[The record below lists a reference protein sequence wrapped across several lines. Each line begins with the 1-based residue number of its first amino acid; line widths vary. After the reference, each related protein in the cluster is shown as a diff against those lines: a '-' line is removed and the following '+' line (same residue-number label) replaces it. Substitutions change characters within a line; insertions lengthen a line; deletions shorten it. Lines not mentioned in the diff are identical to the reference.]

1 MTRGILFV
9 ISPTTG
15 DFLISDI
22 LSHLKTPEQRL
33 AWLVAIVADTLQ
45 IAALPLFAEGGISPA
60 DTLLDIIVAY
70 TLIRLLGWHWVFLP
84 SMAAELVPGLDLV
97 PTWTAAVY
105 YATRGEL
112 EEGDAPSSQQVTP
125 GEVEII
131 PPEPA
136 PSRRR

>member
-1 MTRGILFV
+1 
-9 ISPTTG
+9 
-15 DFLISDI
+15 
-22 LSHLKTPEQRL
+22 
-33 AWLVAIVADTLQ
+33 VADTLQ
-45 IAALPLFAEGGISPA
+45 IAALPLFAEGGLSPA
-60 DTLLDIIVAY
+60 DALLDIIVAY
-70 TLIRLLGWHWVFLP
+70 ILIRLLGWHWVFLP

-112 EEGDAPSSQQVTP
+112 PDAQEPQQQVTP

-131 PPEPA
+131 PPDPA

>member
-1 MTRGILFV
+1 ML
-9 ISPTTG
+9 
-15 DFLISDI
+15 SDI

-60 DTLLDIIVAY
+60 DTLLDIVVAY

-84 SMAAELVPGLDLV
+84 TMAAELVPGLDLV

-105 YATRGEL
+105 YATRGEI
-112 EEGDAPSSQQVTP
+112 EAGETPAQQVTP

-131 PPEPA
+131 PPDPA

>member
-1 MTRGILFV
+1 V
-9 ISPTTG
+9 
-15 DFLISDI
+15 ISDI

-33 AWLVAIVADTLQ
+33 AWLVAILADTLQ

-70 TLIRLLGWHWVFLP
+70 ILIRLLGWHWVFLP
-84 SMAAELVPGLDLV
+84 TMAAELVPGLDLV

-112 EEGDAPSSQQVTP
+112 PEEPQQQVTP

-131 PPEPA
+131 PPDPA

>member
-1 MTRGILFV
+1 M
-9 ISPTTG
+9 S
-15 DFLISDI
+15 DFLD
-22 LSHLKTPEQRL
+22 HLRTPQQRL
-33 AWLVAIVADTLQ
+33 AWLIAVAADVLQ
-45 IAALPLFAEGGISPA
+45 IAALPLFAEGGFSPA
-60 DTLLDIIVAY
+60 DTILDIVVAFL
-70 TLIRLLGWHWVFLP
+70 LIRLLGWHWVFLP

-112 EEGDAPSSQQVTP
+112 PTEEMPQAQQVTP

-136 PSRRR
+136 TRRR

>member
-1 MTRGILFV
+1 M
-9 ISPTTG
+9 S
-15 DFLISDI
+15 DFLD
-22 LSHLKTPEQRL
+22 HLRTPEQRL
-33 AWLVAIVADTLQ
+33 AWLVAVAADVLQ
-45 IAALPLFAEGGISPA
+45 IAAFPLFAEGGLSPA

-70 TLIRLLGWHWVFLP
+70 TLIRLLGWHWAFLP

-105 YATRGEL
+105 YATKGEL
-112 EEGDAPSSQQVTP
+112 PAEQAPQQRETP

-136 PSRRR
+136 TRRR